1 MCTCQKYVN
10 AVLGNQ
16 NYVGEN
22 MRNDLIE
29 FDVIQNGI
37 KGLRARA
44 ENGIK
49 RITADFLVNNFF
61 EDIETMKKRGFQYD
75 EILDELNLMLAET
88 VPDKIERDKLFAIK
102 SGTLKVYMS
111 RKRKEVAEASTKV
124 ESEKHYRKKTG
135 KKMKSETSKP
145 KEATKVI
152 KTEIT
157 QQSIHVGNVPTG
169 RARATDLDR
178 EI

>member
-1 MCTCQKYVN
+1 
-10 AVLGNQ
+10 
-16 NYVGEN
+16 

-29 FDVIQNGI
+29 FDVIQKGI
-37 KGLRARA
+37 KGLRAQA

-61 EDIETMKKRGFQYD
+61 EDIETMKKRGFKYD
-75 EILDELNLMLAET
+75 EILDELNIMLAET

-111 RKRKEVAEASTKV
+111 RKRKEAADASIKAA
-124 ESEKHYRKKTG
+124 SEKQARKKTG
-135 KKMKSETSKP
+135 KKTAVVSSKP
-145 KEATKVI
+145 KESTKVI
-152 KTEIT
+152 KTEALP
-157 QQSIHVGNVPTG
+157 QSIHVGNVPTG
-169 RARATDLDR
+169 RAKATNLDR

>member
-1 MCTCQKYVN
+1 MK
-10 AVLGNQ
+10 
-16 NYVGEN
+16 
-22 MRNDLIE
+22 NDLIE

-61 EDIETMKKRGFQYD
+61 EDIEIMKKRGFKYD

-111 RKRKEVAEASTKV
+111 RKRKEVAEASTIAA
-124 ESEKHYRKKTG
+124 SEKLARKKTD
-135 KKMKSETSKP
+135 KKTASETSKP
-145 KEATKVI
+145 IEAVKVI
-152 KTEIT
+152 KTEMSP
-157 QQSIHVGNVPTG
+157 QSIHVGNVPTG
-169 RARATDLDR
+169 RAKATDLDR